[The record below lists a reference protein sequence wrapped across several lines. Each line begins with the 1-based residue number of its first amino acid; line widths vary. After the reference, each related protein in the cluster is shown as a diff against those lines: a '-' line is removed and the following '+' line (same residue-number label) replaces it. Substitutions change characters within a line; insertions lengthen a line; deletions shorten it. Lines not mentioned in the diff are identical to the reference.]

1 MLFRSARECREKQ
14 RQLAAAACALKVTEW
29 KAAGVCRLLAAAED
43 ERGALRVRLADA
55 EAERARLR
63 ALVTVGRAEV
73 QGIRWEL
80 GVRCEEVDGLRER
93 LALAGDWEAQAADG
107 VQAEARAQVEEL
119 LLPSRA
125 VVRSPAENA
134 EGGEDEDET
143 DLPGIVILCPSTDAL
158 PAAEEGEDD
167 LADSTLLTVPP
178 RRAAASDTPGVP
190 DRERELMDLIE
201 FLRLDPAS
209 FVSPRDRRVSFAAS
223 TASRDSGKRVL
234 HKRRHA
240 SMPVDG
246 ASQSRPSTKS
256 VTSFWASFRRRNGA
270 MPDLRYSWS

>member
-1 MLFRSARECREKQ
+1 MQRRSTVAVTGTLVLALG
-14 RQLAAAACALKVTEW
+14 LAACSSGGGSGSEGTGGDDATDFSGETLTVWIMEGTNP
-29 KAAGVCRLLAAAED
+29 D
-43 ERGALRVRLADA
+43 ADA
-55 EAERARLR
+55 FFDE
-63 ALVTVGRAEV
+63 VTTAFKDETGADLQIEF
-73 QGIRWEL
+73 QPWASAHDKFTTAI
-80 GVRCEEVDGLRER
+80 
-93 LALAGDWEAQAADG
+93 AGG
-107 VQAEARAQVEEL
+107 T
-119 LLPSRA
+119 
-125 VVRSPAENA
+125 
-134 EGGEDEDET
+134 T

-209 FVSPRDRRVSFAAS
+209 FASPRDRRVSFAAS